1 MSRDVTGPIGRC
13 VEDVATLLGGMVGV
27 DPYDEVT
34 ATSEGRYRSD
44 YRRFLDPDG
53 LRGARIGIWRDR
65 GYFGV
70 TDRSQDVFDAVVP
83 LLRDLGATVIDP
95 VEIPFMEA
103 SVGNHVGVMI
113 DEFRHGIRR
122 YLAGLTN
129 TGMRTLGDLI
139 AFNEANADAEM
150 PWFGQGMFTAANDV
164 RLTLSSPAYLKEL
177 RVSRTAGRRGF
188 AKVMGEHRLDALFA
202 PTWRESW
209 AIDLVNHD
217 PPWSPGA
224 SGPSNAAGYPHIT
237 VPAGY
242 VGELPVGASFLARAW
257 EEPKLL
263 RFAYA
268 FEQAV
273 RARREPRFL
282 EGYGVSDFVDR

>member
-1 MSRDVTGPIGRC
+1 
-13 VEDVATLLGGMVGV
+13 
-27 DPYDEVT
+27 
-34 ATSEGRYRSD
+34 
-44 YRRFLDPDG
+44 
-53 LRGARIGIWRDR
+53 
-65 GYFGV
+65 
-70 TDRSQDVFDAVVP
+70 
-83 LLRDLGATVIDP
+83 
-95 VEIPFMEA
+95 
-103 SVGNHVGVMI
+103 
-113 DEFRHGIRR
+113 
-122 YLAGLTN
+122 
-129 TGMRTLGDLI
+129 
-139 AFNEANADAEM
+139 
-150 PWFGQGMFTAANDV
+150 
-164 RLTLSSPAYLKEL
+164 
-177 RVSRTAGRRGF
+177 
-188 AKVMGEHRLDALFA
+188 MGEHRLDALFA